1 MSNFK
6 NLRVWIRA
14 KDLARKIYELAKSEP
29 ISSDFAFRDQIRRS
43 AVSIASNI
51 AEGDE
56 SGTDR
61 MAIKYFY
68 TAKGSAAELY
78 TQLLI
83 ANEIGYLDKK
93 SLEVMVEECEA
104 ISSML
109 FKLIEVRRRTT
120 NDERQT
126 TNDKRQTTND
136 ERQTTNDKRRKTKGE
151 GLSR

>member
-1 MSNFK
+1 
-6 NLRVWIRA
+6 
-14 KDLARKIYELAKSEP
+14 
-29 ISSDFAFRDQIRRS
+29 
-43 AVSIASNI
+43 
-51 AEGDE
+51 
-56 SGTDR
+56 

-109 FKLIEVRRRTT
+109 FKLIEVRR
-120 NDERQT
+120 QT
-126 TNDKRQTTND
+126 TKDKRQKANG
-136 ERQTTNDKRRKTKGE
+136 ERLRAKDYQGR
-151 GLSR
+151 

>member
-14 KDLARKIYELAKSEP
+14 KDLAKKIYELTKQEP
-29 ISSDFAFRDQIRRS
+29 LYKDYSFRDQIRRS
-43 AVSIASNI
+43 VVSIASNI

-56 SGTDR
+56 SGTDK

-78 TQLLI
+78 TQLVI
-83 ANEIGYLDKK
+83 AHEIGYLDRN
-93 SLEVMVEECEA
+93 SLEHMIEDCEA

-109 FKLIEVRRRTT
+109 YRLIAARSDERRTGPT
-120 NDERQT
+120 ND
-126 TNDKRQTTND
+126 
-136 ERQTTNDKRRKTKGE
+136 
-151 GLSR
+151 

>member
-14 KDLARKIYELAKSEP
+14 KGLAKKIYELTKQEP
-29 ISSDFAFRDQIRRS
+29 LSRDFSFRDQIRRS

-56 SGTDR
+56 SGTDK

-78 TQLLI
+78 TQLVI
-83 ANEIGYLDKK
+83 AHEIGYIDKN
-93 SLEVMVEECEA
+93 SLEHMIEDCEA

-109 FKLIEVRRRTT
+109 YRLIAARSDERRTT
-120 NDERQT
+120 ND
-126 TNDKRQTTND
+126 
-136 ERQTTNDKRRKTKGE
+136 
-151 GLSR
+151 

>member
-14 KDLARKIYELAKSEP
+14 KDLAKKIYELTKQEP
-29 ISSDFAFRDQIRRS
+29 LSKDFSFRDQIRRS

-56 SGTDR
+56 SGTDK
-61 MAIKYFY
+61 MAIRYFY

-78 TQLLI
+78 TQLIIGHEVGYVEKNIIDDLI
-83 ANEIGYLDKK
+83 D
-93 SLEVMVEECEA
+93 ECEA

-109 FKLIEVRRRTT
+109 FRLIEARAT
-120 NDERQT
+120 NEAD
-126 TNDKRQTTND
+126 
-136 ERQTTNDKRRKTKGE
+136 
-151 GLSR
+151 